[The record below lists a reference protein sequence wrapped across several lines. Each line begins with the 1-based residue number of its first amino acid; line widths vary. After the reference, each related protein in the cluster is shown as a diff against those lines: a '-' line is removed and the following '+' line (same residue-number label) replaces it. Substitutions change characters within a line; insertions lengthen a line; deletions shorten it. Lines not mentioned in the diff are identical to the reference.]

1 MASVDLLRTA
11 LSILLAL
18 ALLLSA
24 AWAVAALLLAP
35 ILPVGW
41 RPAFAV
47 AYAAATLAVL
57 WLWWRRGPAW
67 LLAYAVPLGLVLAG
81 WFGLHAGRD
90 LDWQPDVARTP
101 TAEIVGDRL
110 TVRNVRNFAW
120 GPGDTILA
128 ERWEERSYNLSQ
140 LRHVDLAAS
149 YWAGEAIA
157 HLIVS
162 FGFDDGQQLAF
173 SIEARKEKGE
183 AYSAIDGFFRNNEL
197 VYVAADERDLLGVR
211 AIQRGERVYL
221 YRSRMPPD
229 RARNLLM
236 DYVQA
241 MNRLAAEP
249 GFYNSGTT
257 NCTTQIGVHVR
268 QAGAI
273 LPPSWKLL
281 LSGYAP
287 EYAYELGALDRRLPF
302 EELKRRSLIVDAA
315 KAAGESP
322 DFSTRIREGLPD
334 PLG

>member
-1 MASVDLLRTA
+1 MRTA

-35 ILPVGW
+35 MLPVGW
-41 RPAFAV
+41 RPALAV
-47 AYAAATLAVL
+47 AYTVATLAVL
-57 WLWWRRGPAW
+57 WLWRRRGPAW
-67 LLAYAVPLGLVLAG
+67 VAAYLVPLALVLVG
-81 WFGLHAGRD
+81 WFGLQPGRD

-101 TAEIVGDRL
+101 TAEIDGDRL

-128 ERWEERSYNLSQ
+128 ERWEERSYDLSQ

-162 FGFDDGQQLAF
+162 FGFDDGRQLAF
-173 SIEARKEKGE
+173 SIEARKEVGE

-211 AIQRGERVYL
+211 AILRGERVYL
-221 YRSRMPPD
+221 YRTRMPPE
-229 RARNLLM
+229 RARTLLM

-249 GFYNSGTT
+249 EFYNSGTT

-287 EYAYELGALDRRLPF
+287 EYAYELGALDGRLPF

-315 KAAGESP
+315 KAAGDLP
-322 DFSTRIREGLPD
+322 DFSARIRQGLPD
-334 PLG
+334 PLQPQIGQ

>member
-1 MASVDLLRTA
+1 MRTA
-11 LSILLAL
+11 LSILLTL
-18 ALLLSA
+18 AILLGA

-35 ILPVGW
+35 MLPVGW
-41 RPAFAV
+41 RPAFAA
-47 AYAAATLAVL
+47 AYAAATLAAL
-57 WLWWRRGPAW
+57 WLWWRRGAAW
-67 LLAYAVPLGLVLAG
+67 LPVCLVPLALVLVG
-81 WFGLHAGRD
+81 WFGLQPGRD
-90 LDWQPDVARTP
+90 RDWQPDVARTP
-101 TAEIVGDRL
+101 TATLDGDRL

-120 GPGDTILA
+120 GPDDSILA
-128 ERWEERSYNLSQ
+128 ERWEERSYDLSQ

-229 RARNLLM
+229 RARTLLM

-249 GFYNSGTT
+249 AFYNSGTT

-315 KAAGESP
+315 RAAGESP